1 MRKAQWLVV
10 VFVLG
15 LAATLLGQ
23 PMPADAGRPFGT
35 PITIRNE
42 EPVERDPVVAYNSQR
57 QEYLVVFW
65 NDRPGNDDIRAERV
79 SKSGQLLGGSWIA
92 AGEFY
97 DRCHPDAVYNPDT
110 NQYLVVWQHYYQ
122 AAGGYAIHGRLLSAT
137 GQPLGSSDLIIQG
150 LSVSQPDD
158 PVVAYASTAKKY
170 LVVWTEIF
178 QASPTDVYAS
188 IVGQVLNSDGTLSGS
203 PFYISSDPGGY
214 YRTSPDLAYNRHGN
228 AFLVV
233 WSQWDG
239 GADSI
244 YGRLVNGDG
253 SLPPAY
259 QPFAIE
265 QWSNMCHA
273 PAVAAIS
280 TAPGTYKY
288 LVAWHSQSTTDYDI
302 YGRLVEEGGALS
314 PVYCPIAITE
324 ANEFDPAIA
333 GTEDGYQYVVSW
345 RHERSLEDAPIQGR
359 TVAYDGVLLDDP
371 SELPGHDVDHPAVAA
386 GPASEFLLAWDDQ
399 PPRALNKGIY
409 GRLWGNR
416 VPVFLPL
423 ILRHG

>member
-23 PMPADAGRPFGT
+23 PIPADAGRPFGT

-170 LVVWTEIF
+170 LVSMP
-178 QASPTDVYAS
+178 ASWA
-188 IVGQVLNSDGTLSGS
+188 
-203 PFYISSDPGGY
+203 
-214 YRTSPDLAYNRHGN
+214 R
-228 AFLVV
+228 
-233 WSQWDG
+233 
-239 GADSI
+239 
-244 YGRLVNGDG
+244 
-253 SLPPAY
+253 
-259 QPFAIE
+259 
-265 QWSNMCHA
+265 C
-273 PAVAAIS
+273 S
-280 TAPGTYKY
+280 TAMALCPAARFTFPRTLADTTAPRRTWPTTATETRSWSSG
-288 LVAWHSQSTTDYDI
+288 HS
-302 YGRLVEEGGALS
+302 GMAAL
-314 PVYCPIAITE
+314 I
-324 ANEFDPAIA
+324 
-333 GTEDGYQYVVSW
+333 VSM
-345 RHERSLEDAPIQGR
+345 
-359 TVAYDGVLLDDP
+359 
-371 SELPGHDVDHPAVAA
+371 VD
-386 GPASEFLLAWDDQ
+386 W
-399 PPRALNKGIY
+399 
-409 GRLWGNR
+409 
-416 VPVFLPL
+416 
-423 ILRHG
+423 